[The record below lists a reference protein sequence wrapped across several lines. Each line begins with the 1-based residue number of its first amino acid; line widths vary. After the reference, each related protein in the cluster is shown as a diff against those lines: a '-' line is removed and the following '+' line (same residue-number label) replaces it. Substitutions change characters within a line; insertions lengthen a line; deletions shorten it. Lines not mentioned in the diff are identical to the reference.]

1 MSSTLEPSLR
11 AVPAHLSFL
20 AIYNPSLGNT
30 DDSLQEQIVFYSS
43 TVTRARRNRK
53 HETEGQH
60 EAEREEENEQLRQ
73 VGLAQGM
80 VDFAKNFSD
89 GESID
94 TIETERSR
102 LVLHEVEKGWWILAS
117 VTLSRMPISRGP
129 DQERASDR
137 GAYDYSSREVSPP
150 QLLLQHLLR
159 AHSIFLLHHAA
170 TLDHLWSRLPRTLF
184 CTLLD
189 RFWTRFIWNWDV
201 LLHGNPTVDMYNGM
215 KLAGGG
221 ELGVGVGEEEWGSGE
236 REVLEDFI
244 ARTEGLVD
252 LIVSRFGDAPIAPS
266 TATAGHG
273 LSEPWRKQQAPWL
286 ASDLD
291 PQPNDGVLFS
301 GIGAISRRSLAT
313 VSHWM
318 ADIYKYGED
327 AYGVGENPTA
337 RPRRKQPKLS
347 SRMAQ
352 RTHSSE
358 GETAA
363 NRSIKTHSRGR
374 LPLSSR
380 STSRRG
386 SSTPGIP
393 PPLVK
398 AVEQS
403 LEKATAKASSR
414 EPSRSPTKNQR
425 GSSSPEQEP
434 PLFGTDTMMKYLSL
448 GYGSSWTLN
457 PKGLSKGEQR
467 TGAQHVSQ
475 EDAPGK
481 SKEEGHDPEK
491 SKNPEPPQ
499 LQMVEPTPEVSDNQ
513 RNHFVQRL
521 EQSIGKFIIGLSGD
535 LENQDLIDDDTDG
548 APRIVLRTVNAEM
561 HTPSSDMN
569 RQDSMPSTP
578 NELTP
583 AGASLDDPP
592 KEPPCSTKQLQVAVY
607 VHQPFI
613 FTFLFELH
621 TPSLTY
627 PSFYR
632 SIHHQLGPLQKPLL
646 RSTDPTNVAA
656 RIASAMGEGTTTN
669 PPISAPKS
677 PATLPPP
684 IYDLVYDPEKLTIH
698 GSLPNIPPP
707 RTPIGEGSLAAQT
720 VSGSWYTLGIPT
732 SSSSPSSLRGPHPS
746 GSQQALHHSPW
757 SRMEALNIHTQ
768 VLNTYIATRRLPAE
782 LERTVKTGR
791 GWWVLWMRVQGSVNK
806 DANDAENRG
815 LAKEAVLV
823 RRAREDV
830 GGSSSGGALF
840 GGGGRQVSGWLSRRD
855 ASGSSAGAGAGA
867 GASAAAGGGAG
878 SGATIGVAG
887 VAEGVGVDARRWV
900 EGLLSLNR

>member
-1 MSSTLEPSLR
+1 M
-11 AVPAHLSFL
+11 
-20 AIYNPSLGNT
+20 
-30 DDSLQEQIVFYSS
+30 
-43 TVTRARRNRK
+43 
-53 HETEGQH
+53 
-60 EAEREEENEQLRQ
+60 
-73 VGLAQGM
+73 
-80 VDFAKNFSD
+80 
-89 GESID
+89 
-94 TIETERSR
+94 
-102 LVLHEVEKGWWILAS
+102 
-117 VTLSRMPISRGP
+117 
-129 DQERASDR
+129 
-137 GAYDYSSREVSPP
+137 
-150 QLLLQHLLR
+150 
-159 AHSIFLLHHAA
+159 
-170 TLDHLWSRLPRTLF
+170 
-184 CTLLD
+184 
-189 RFWTRFIWNWDV
+189 
-201 LLHGNPTVDMYNGM
+201 LLHGNPAVDIYNGM

-252 LIVSRFGDAPIAPS
+252 LIVSRFGNAPIEPS
-266 TATAGHG
+266 TATAGHRS
-273 LSEPWRKQQAPWL
+273 SEPWKQQQAPWL

-301 GIGAISRRSLAT
+301 GIGAISRQSLAI

-337 RPRRKQPKLS
+337 RPRRKQHKLS
-347 SRMAQ
+347 SKMAQ
-352 RTHSSE
+352 RTNSSE
-358 GETAA
+358 GETAV
-363 NRSIKTHSRGR
+363 NPSIKTISRGR
-374 LPLSSR
+374 PPLSGR
-380 STSRRG
+380 STSRREA
-386 SSTPGIP
+386 STPGIP

-403 LEKATAKASSR
+403 LQNATAKASSR

-425 GSSSPEQEP
+425 GNSNHEQEP

-457 PKGLSKGEQR
+457 YKGLSKGEQP

-481 SKEEGHDPEK
+481 PKEEGHDPEK

-499 LQMVEPTPEVSDNQ
+499 LHMVEPTPEVSDNEG
-513 RNHFVQRL
+513 NHFVQRL

-535 LENQDLIDDDTDG
+535 LENQDLIDEDTDG
-548 APRIVLRTVNAEM
+548 APRIVLRTLNAEM

-569 RQDSMPSTP
+569 RQDSVPSTP
-578 NELTP
+578 HELTP
-583 AGASLDDPP
+583 AGVSLDGPAKKP
-592 KEPPCSTKQLQVAVY
+592 SCSTKQLQVAVY

-621 TPSLTY
+621 TSSLTY

-656 RIASAMGEGTTTN
+656 RIANAMGEGTTTT
-669 PPISAPKS
+669 PPKS
-677 PATLPPP
+677 PPKSLASLPPP

-707 RTPIGEGSLAAQT
+707 RTSISEGSLATQI

-732 SSSSPSSLRGPHPS
+732 SSSSPSSLRGPHLY
-746 GSQQALHHSPW
+746 GSHQTLHCNPW

-768 VLNTYIATRRLPAE
+768 ILNTYIATRRLPAE

-791 GWWVLWMRVQGSVNK
+791 GWWVLWMRVQGRVNK
-806 DANDAENRG
+806 DADDTENRG

-830 GGSSSGGALF
+830 GGVSSGGALF

-867 GASAAAGGGAG
+867 AAGGGG
-878 SGATIGVAG
+878 SGTTIGVAS
-887 VAEGVGVDARRWV
+887 VAEGVGVDARGWV